1 MPLDEIGFL
10 NQLNLSGI
18 IAMSATSSTEIQEL
32 KDFIKDGFN
41 QLDRKIDDKFNE
53 LDRKIDNKFN
63 ELDRKIDNVKS
74 ELKQEITEVRGDIK
88 GLKGEI
94 NTLDARLKNVET
106 AVQKIPEITEK
117 FGELKKRCDPAS
129 AKDARERAP
138 RHWRQIAFIIIA
150 AVIGWFAKSG
160 RI

>member
-1 MPLDEIGFL
+1 MPLDEVGFL

-53 LDRKIDNKFN
+53 LDRKIDNVKF
-63 ELDRKIDNVKS
+63 

-88 GLKGEI
+88 VLKGEI
-94 NTLDARLKNVET
+94 NN
-106 AVQKIPEITEK
+106 
-117 FGELKKRCDPAS
+117 
-129 AKDARERAP
+129 
-138 RHWRQIAFIIIA
+138 
-150 AVIGWFAKSG
+150 
-160 RI
+160 